1 MAPAAL
7 LGRPQPWLPAAQLL
21 PGNAQLDLLGD
32 TVADFLGQAIVELA
46 RAQPG
51 GIGEN
56 QGRGRGHRYGQP
68 HNRGEREPCQCGEF
82 EDKSVLRPEMPDHA
96 KGQQEDHRRR
106 AGQNDE
112 CDVNG
117 AVQALLAAAIGAV
130 NEVLLVIG
138 AHLRSDTGDVV
149 PPTGE
154 YVAYNRVNTKLTHR
168 FFEPLEPD
176 RLQGRSLRCQQHTIV
191 EERSALSQG
200 ALSGFAGDLRV
211 VVLL

>member
-1 MAPAAL
+1 VPDDTIRKQEDECRNR
-7 LGRPQPWLPAAQLL
+7 GQDDQ
-21 PGNAQLDLLGD
+21 GD
-32 TVADFLGQAIVELA
+32 IDRAMQSLA
-46 RAQPG
+46 RSAVLAV
-51 GIGEN
+51 
-56 QGRGRGHRYGQP
+56 
-68 HNRGEREPCQCGEF
+68 REVRFIVP
-82 EDKSVLRPEMPDHA
+82 
-96 KGQQEDHRRR
+96 
-106 AGQNDE
+106 
-112 CDVNG
+112 
-117 AVQALLAAAIGAV
+117 
-130 NEVLLVIG
+130 
-138 AHLRSDTGDVV
+138 AHLGSDPGDVV